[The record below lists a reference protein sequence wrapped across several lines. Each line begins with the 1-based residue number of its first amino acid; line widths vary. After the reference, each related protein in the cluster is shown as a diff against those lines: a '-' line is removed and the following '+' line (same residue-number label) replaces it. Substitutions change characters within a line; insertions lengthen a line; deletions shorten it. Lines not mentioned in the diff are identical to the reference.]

1 MPACFSS
8 YPTLPLSVKHYYCCI
23 QSLYFLSGL
32 LTCGNPYLKKTQTY
46 YSIITREQPYIFLN
60 LHRTLVLEAKKRQCT
75 SSGDTETEPW
85 RCIEDIYYMPERN
98 KKHCKESRGLKGLI
112 LKEKKKG
119 GGEV

>member
-46 YSIITREQPYIFLN
+46 YSIIIREQPYIFLN
-60 LHRTLVLEAKKRQCT
+60 LQRTLVLEAKKDNVQAQETQRQ
-75 SSGDTETEPW
+75 SLGDASKTYIICLNAIKSTV
-85 RCIEDIYYMPERN
+85 
-98 KKHCKESRGLKGLI
+98 KKAEG
-112 LKEKKKG
+112 
-119 GGEV
+119 